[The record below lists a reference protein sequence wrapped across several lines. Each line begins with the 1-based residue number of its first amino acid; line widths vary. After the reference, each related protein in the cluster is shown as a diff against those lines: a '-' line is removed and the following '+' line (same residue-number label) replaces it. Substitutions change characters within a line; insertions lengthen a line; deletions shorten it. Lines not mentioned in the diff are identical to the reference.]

1 MILITLLFS
10 LLRPHHSVVYAP
22 KQKYADEKHAPPKI
36 GKGLFAWFAPVNK
49 TKEFQLVDKVGL
61 DGTVFLRFMRMC
73 RNIFLVLSVI
83 GIAVLIPA
91 NTVKNDP
98 SRIKKAPNRIFVAMT
113 PEFMKSNAVWAHVF
127 SAYALDAI
135 VAFFLWRNYIAITRL
150 RRQYFASADYVMS
163 LHSRTLMITDIPT
176 PSRTDEGILRILDG
190 VEKPEGFHR
199 TTIGRNVKDLPLLI
213 EEHEKSV
220 RELESVLAKYLQN
233 PNHLPSV
240 RPTLR
245 PGKNYR
251 QNHGSGKVDAIE
263 YLTTRIREL
272 ESEIIYVRESID
284 KRNPMPYGFASYDTI
299 EEAHAVAY
307 AARRKHP
314 RGTTITL
321 APRPTDLIWQNLS
334 LSKRARAWKR
344 FMNNMWITVLT
355 VVWIAPNALIA
366 VFLSNLSNLAQVW
379 PAFRNNFNGHHLT
392 WSAVQGI
399 ASPALL
405 SLVYLILPIIFRR
418 LSIRAGDTSK
428 TSRERHVITRL
439 YAFFVFNN
447 LIIFSLFSVVWA
459 FIAAVINR
467 EDHTSVWKAIKEGE
481 IVSKIM
487 YGLSNVSPFWLT
499 WLLQR
504 NLGAAVDL
512 AQILSLAWV
521 WFLRTFRHATP
532 RRSIEWTAPPSFE
545 YAVYYNYFL
554 FYTTVAFTFI
564 TLQPLVLPITAFYFA
579 IDYWLK
585 KYLLLY
591 VFVTKN
597 ESGGQHWRVI
607 FNRLVFAVILSNL
620 VVALV
625 IKANGRWN
633 QVFSIIPL
641 LIFMVVFKW
650 YCSRT
655 FDNDNKY
662 FTKTTLK
669 DPEIS
674 VDVGKTSRR
683 NDRVASRFGHPALYK
698 QLMTPMVH
706 QKAQHM
712 LSQVYRGRLNADG
725 APASDNSNIALESMS
740 RSQPGKMAHFAP
752 TGQKDFF
759 EVVPESQLDFAHFKD
774 RDDFAD
780 EHGGNGAMY
789 GRPID
794 LISERSGTPKSFIA
808 GGGNSNSSSRVSS
821 PGPAAAA
828 FKGHERSDSNF
839 LEQHPPYRDQG
850 DLGASGFR
858 GGAAGR
864 PDGLYHMSN
873 ESERT
878 LLTSAQPIGHDG
890 THEDEDPRHEQYG
903 LERWRTGGSGYVG
916 VSGAETP
923 DERLDYDHYRGRR

>member
-49 TKEFQLVDKVGL
+49 TKESQLVDKVGL

-73 RNIFLVLSVI
+73 RNMFLVLSII

-91 NTVKNDP
+91 NTAKNDP
-98 SRIKKAPNRIFVAMT
+98 STLKNIPHKIFVAMT
-113 PEFMKSNAVWAHVF
+113 PEYMKSNALWAHVF

-135 VAFFLWRNYIAITRL
+135 VAFFLWRNYVAITRL
-150 RRQYFASADYVMS
+150 RRQYFKSPDYLMS
-163 LHSRTLMITDIPT
+163 LHSRTIMITDIPT
-176 PSRTDEGILRILDG
+176 PSRTDEGILILLDS

-199 TTIGRNVKDLPLLI
+199 TTIGRNVKDLPILI

-220 RELESVLAKYLQN
+220 RELESVLAKYLKN
-233 PNHLPSV
+233 PDHLPSV

-245 PGKNYR
+245 PSRKHRPNQGGN
-251 QNHGSGKVDAIE
+251 KVDAID
-263 YLTTRIREL
+263 YLTARIREL
-272 ESEIIYVRESID
+272 ESEILHVRESID
-284 KRNPMPYGFASYDTI
+284 KRNPMPYGFASYETI
-299 EEAHAVAY
+299 EEAHAVAF

-321 APRPTDLIWQNLS
+321 APRPTDLIWQNLP

-344 FMNNMWITVLT
+344 FTNNIWVMILT

-366 VFLSNLSNLAQVW
+366 VFLSNLSNLALVW
-379 PAFRNNFNGHHLT
+379 PAFRDNFNGHHLT

-428 TSRERHVITRL
+428 TSRERHVITKL

-459 FIAAVINR
+459 FVAAVINR
-467 EDHTSVWKAIKEGE
+467 NDNTSVWKAIKDGD
-481 IVSKIM
+481 IVSQIM
-487 YGLSNVSPFWLT
+487 YGLSKLSPFWLT

-512 AQILSLAWV
+512 AQILSLTWV

-532 RRSIEWTAPPSFE
+532 RRSIEWTAPPPFD

-554 FYTTVAFTFI
+554 FYATVALSFV
-564 TLQPLVLPITAFYFA
+564 TLQPLVLPITAFYFL

-607 FNRLVFAVILSNL
+607 FNRLIFAVILSNL
-620 VVALV
+620 IVALV
-625 IKANGRWN
+625 VKANGRWN
-633 QVFSIIPL
+633 QVFTIAPL
-641 LIFMVVFKW
+641 PIFMGVFKW

-655 FDNDNKY
+655 FDNDSTY
-662 FTKTTLK
+662 FTKTAFK
-669 DPEIS
+669 DPESSIA
-674 VDVGKTSRR
+674 GKTSCS

-698 QLMTPMVH
+698 KLMTPMVH
-706 QKAQHM
+706 QKAQHV
-712 LSQVYRGRLNADG
+712 LSQVYRGRLDADG
-725 APASDNSNIALESMS
+725 APAADYSNIAMESMS
-740 RSQPGKMAHFAP
+740 RSQPGKSAHFTP
-752 TGQKDFF
+752 TGTKEFF
-759 EVVPESQLDFAHFKD
+759 EVVPESRLDFAHFKD
-774 RDDFAD
+774 RQDFAD

-789 GRPID
+789 GRPMD
-794 LISERSGTPKSFIA
+794 LISERSGTPKSFLPS
-808 GGGNSNSSSRVSS
+808 GGNSNSSSRVSS
-821 PGPAAAA
+821 PGPAALG
-828 FKGHERSDSNF
+828 FIGHQRSDS
-839 LEQHPPYRDQG
+839 HSPYRDQG

-858 GGAAGR
+858 GEEAGR
-864 PDGLYHMSN
+864 GDGLYHMRN

-878 LLTSAQPIGHDG
+878 LLTSAQPIGLDG
-890 THEDEDPRHEQYG
+890 THGSDDLGQEQFG
-903 LERWRTGGSGYVG
+903 LDRWRTGGSGYVG
-916 VSGAETP
+916 VPGSETP
-923 DERLDYDHYRGRR
+923 DEGLDYDQYRKR